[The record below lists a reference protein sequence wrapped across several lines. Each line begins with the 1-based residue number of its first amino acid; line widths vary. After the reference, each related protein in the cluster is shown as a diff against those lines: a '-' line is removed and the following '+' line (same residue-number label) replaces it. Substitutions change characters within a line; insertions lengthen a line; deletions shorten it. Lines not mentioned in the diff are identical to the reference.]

1 MKTFRQ
7 VTKNPEKYAS
17 QICINPTITYILQYL
32 NEPNQK
38 CMATTPLDFNNQEIQ
53 LKAFRHRIAYLI
65 ANAVDQIDNQK
76 KSWNSMLVEINR
88 ISRAHCQ
95 YLLVQNFITALQH
108 NSQQQIKDES
118 LKILHNNTSLKKVMT
133 SVCNLFVLHTME
145 KDVGEFFESEH
156 LTSSQARLLRIQL
169 YSLLKEIRPN
179 AVNLVDAFLIPD
191 NLLSS
196 ALGRY
201 DGKVYETM
209 IDWASKE
216 PLNGI
221 ILNINPNSNDTILG
235 KAKL

>member
-1 MKTFRQ
+1 MKIFRR

-17 QICINPTITYILQYL
+17 QIDTNPTIAYILQYF

-38 CMATTPLDFNNQEIQ
+38 CKVTTPLDFNNQEFQ
-53 LKAFRHRIAYLI
+53 LKAFGHRIAYLI

-88 ISRAHCQ
+88 ISKAHCQ

-108 NSQQQIKDES
+108 NSYKDES
-118 LKILHNNTSLKKVMT
+118 LNILHNSTSLKKVMT
-133 SVCNLFVLHTME
+133 SLCNLFVLHTME
-145 KDVGEFFESEH
+145 KDLGEFFESEY
-156 LTSSQARLLRIQL
+156 LTSSQAKLLRIQI
-169 YSLLKEIRPN
+169 YNLLNEIRPN
-179 AVNLVDAFLIPD
+179 AVSLVDAFLIPD
-191 NLLSS
+191 ALLSS

-221 ILNINPNSNDTILG
+221 KLNINRNSNDTIIE